1 MTVAV
6 IIGIAKKGPV
16 IIIITST
23 IIITNAIDI
32 INIIIMKMRIVGK
45 KGSSQ
50 V

>member
-1 MTVAV
+1 MMTVAV

-16 IIIITST
+16 IIII